1 MTLEALALQGSSMVY
16 DTLAATVAP
25 RIRDIRK
32 EFIKESLC
40 DFQQIEHRLEHVAN
54 IHGIEFINDSRS
66 SNVNS
71 TWFALESMSKPV
83 IWIAGGIDRGN
94 DYSSLMELVAKKVK
108 AVICLGLDNR
118 NLHKA
123 FTNMEIPMVDV
134 ISMDEALQAAYYFGV
149 KGDVALLSP
158 ACASFDIFENYEDRG
173 KAFRDSVKK
182 F

>member
-1 MTLEALALQGSSMVY
+1 MTLEALALQGNSTVY

-40 DFQQIEHRLEHVAN
+40 DFQHTEHRLEHVAN

-71 TWFALESMSKPV
+71 TWFALESMNKPV
-83 IWIAGGIDRGN
+83 IWIAGGVDRNN
-94 DYSSLMELVAKKVK
+94 DYSQLMELVTKRVK
-108 AVICLGLDNR
+108 AIVCLGLDNR

-123 FTNMEIPMVDV
+123 FGHLEIPMADV
-134 ISMDEALQAAYYFGV
+134 ISMDEALHAAYYFGE

-158 ACASFDIFENYEDRG
+158 ACASFDLFENYEDRG
-173 KAFRDSVKK
+173 KAFRSSVKNL
-182 F
+182 